1 MLSVDGVGVVID
13 SKQILE
19 DVSLEVADSEIIAVL
34 GPSGSGKSTM
44 LRAIAGLVDL
54 SSGDIRWDGRSI
66 VGTPPHRRDFGLMFQ
81 GYALFPH
88 MTVAGNVGFGLRM
101 GGVADI
107 DRRVAEA
114 LSWVGLEGFGPRQ
127 VDSLSGGEQQR
138 VALARTLAPE
148 PRLVMLD
155 EPLGALDRNLRQQLV
170 TETRQVLEDREV
182 TAIVVTHD
190 REEAVALSDRLA
202 LMRDG
207 TIVQTGPL
215 DEILDSPADDW
226 VRHFIR

>member
-1 MLSVDGVGVVID
+1 MLSVDRVDVVID
-13 SKQILE
+13 SKRILD
-19 DVSLEVADSEIIAVL
+19 DVSLDVADSEIVAIL
-34 GPSGSGKSTM
+34 GPSGSGKSTL
-44 LRAIAGLVDL
+44 LRAVAGLVDL
-54 SSGDIRWDGRSI
+54 AHGDIRWDGATITS
-66 VGTPPHRRDFGLMFQ
+66 TPPHRRDFGLMFQ

-101 GGVADI
+101 GDTDDI
-107 DRRVAEA
+107 DRKVGEA

-138 VALARTLAPE
+138 VALARTLAPR

-170 TETRQVLEDREV
+170 TDTRQVLEDRGV

-190 REEAVALSDRLA
+190 REEAVALSDQLA
-202 LMRDG
+202 VMRGG
-207 TIVQTGPL
+207 TIVQTGRL
-215 DEILDSPADDW
+215 EQILGSPADDW
-226 VRHFIR
+226 VENFIT

>member
-1 MLSVDGVGVVID
+1 MLSIESVDVVID
-13 SKQILE
+13 SKTILKN
-19 DVSLEVADSEIIAVL
+19 VSLDVADSEIVAIL
-34 GPSGSGKSTM
+34 GPSGSGKSTL
-44 LRAIAGLVDL
+44 LRAIAGLVDIAA
-54 SSGDIRWDGRSI
+54 GEVRWDGRTI
-66 VGTPPHRRDFGLMFQ
+66 DNVPPHQRDFGLMFQ

-101 GGVADI
+101 GRARDI
-107 DRRVAEA
+107 EEKVEEA

-127 VDSLSGGEQQR
+127 VESLSGGEQQR
-138 VALARTLAPE
+138 VALARTLAPR

-170 TETRQVLEDREV
+170 TDTRQVLEDREV

-202 LMRDG
+202 LMRGG
-207 TIVQTGPL
+207 TIVQTGRL
-215 DEILDSPADDW
+215 EEILGSPADAW
-226 VRHFIR
+226 VGEFIS

>member
-1 MLSVDGVGVVID
+1 MLSVDRVDVVID
-13 SKQILE
+13 SKRILE
-19 DVSLEVADSEIIAVL
+19 DVSLEVADGEIVAIL
-34 GPSGSGKSTM
+34 GPSGSGKSTL

-54 SSGDIRWDGRSI
+54 ADGDVRWNEQTI
-66 VGTPPHRRDFGLMFQ
+66 AGTPPHRRDFGLMFQ

-101 GGVADI
+101 GGADDI
-107 DRRVAEA
+107 DRRVGEA
-114 LSWVGLEGFGPRQ
+114 LSWVGLDGFGPRQ
-127 VDSLSGGEQQR
+127 IDSLSGGEQQR

-170 TETRQVLEDREV
+170 IDTKEVLEDREV

-202 LMRDG
+202 LMRAG
-207 TIVQTGPL
+207 TIVQTGRL
-215 DEILDSPADDW
+215 EEILETPANEW
-226 VRHFIR
+226 VEHFIS